1 MQLFKSGIKS
11 NKIATLAGVVLA
23 TAYLVP
29 ELIDSAHNVSF
40 SSYGESRA
48 LFAKRTSISER
59 TLARVQTRDQSDQF
73 DMASL
78 DTALS
83 QVDFQLQDIR
93 NGQPVPRFYVEQ
105 VPVDIAEVAD
115 VDQRKKAFIKIV
127 LPLILSTNE
136 KILDRRDRLSTLLQ
150 DNAGVDSLRPAD
162 RKWLDEMA
170 SRYREETAD
179 LDQLLLKVDE
189 VPVSLALA
197 QAVEESG
204 WGTSRFAQEG
214 NALFGQRVWSTG
226 KGIVPDDRADD
237 ETHEVKAFNSIAD
250 SIAAYVHNLNSH
262 AAYAEFR
269 EMRARRH
276 TDPKITYDTDP
287 LLDTLHVYSEK
298 GQEYVDNL
306 RSLIET
312 NQFDDFEDANLAPE
326 RLAANRP

>member
-11 NKIATLAGVVLA
+11 NKIATLAGLILV

-29 ELIDSAHNVSF
+29 ELINSTYDVRTA
-40 SSYGESRA
+40 SYGESRA
-48 LFAKRTSISER
+48 LFAKSTSSLVRNAGSIPE
-59 TLARVQTRDQSDQF
+59 LEQADQF

-78 DTALS
+78 DAALG
-83 QVDFQLQDIR
+83 QVDYQLRDIR
-93 NGQPVPRFYVEQ
+93 NGQPVPRFYVKQ
-105 VPVDIAEVAD
+105 VPVDIADITD

-136 KILDRRDRLSTLLQ
+136 KIMDRRERLSTLLQ
-150 DNAGVDSLRPAD
+150 DKSGNHNLRPAD
-162 RKWLDEMA
+162 RYWLDEMA
-170 SRYREETAD
+170 VRYREDAIDPE
-179 LDQLLLKVDE
+179 QLLLKVDK

-204 WGTSRFAQEG
+204 WGTARFAREG

-226 KGIVPDDRADD
+226 KGIVPEDRADD

-262 AAYAEFR
+262 SAYAEFR
-269 EMRARRH
+269 EVRARRH
-276 TDPKITYDTDP
+276 SNMQSAFGASS

-312 NQFDDFEDANLAPE
+312 NQFDDFEDAILTPEQLADS
-326 RLAANRP
+326 RT

>member
-1 MQLFKSGIKS
+1 MQLFRSGIKS
-11 NKIATLAGVVLA
+11 NKIVTLAGVVLA

-48 LFAKRTSISER
+48 LFAKRTPASS
-59 TLARVQTRDQSDQF
+59 QTREQSDQF

-83 QVDFQLQDIR
+83 QVDYQLQDIR

-105 VPVDIAEVAD
+105 VPVDIADVTD

-136 KILDRRDRLSTLLQ
+136 KILDRRERLSTLLQ
-150 DNAGVDSLRPAD
+150 DNTGFDNLRATD

-170 SRYREETAD
+170 IRYREETTD
-179 LDQLLLKVDE
+179 LEQLLLKVDE
-189 VPVSLALA
+189 VPVPLALA

-204 WGTSRFAQEG
+204 WGTSRFAREG
-214 NALFGQRVWSTG
+214 NALFGQRVWSAG
-226 KGIVPDDRADD
+226 KGIVPDERADD

-269 EMRARRH
+269 EIRARRH
-276 TDPKITYDTDP
+276 TGPKLTYDTAP
-287 LLDTLHVYSEK
+287 LVDTLHVYSEK

-306 RSLIET
+306 RSLIEI